1 MRGRG
6 LGGYLPR
13 VNARGTGEGRVADGE
28 VPTSDQHGRADTG
41 GLALQTLL
49 SGVPLD

>member
-1 MRGRG
+1 MRARG

-13 VNARGTGEGRVADGE
+13 VNARGAGEGRVAGGE
-28 VPTSDQHGRADTG
+28 VPASDKRDTADTG
-41 GLALQTLL
+41 GMALQTLL